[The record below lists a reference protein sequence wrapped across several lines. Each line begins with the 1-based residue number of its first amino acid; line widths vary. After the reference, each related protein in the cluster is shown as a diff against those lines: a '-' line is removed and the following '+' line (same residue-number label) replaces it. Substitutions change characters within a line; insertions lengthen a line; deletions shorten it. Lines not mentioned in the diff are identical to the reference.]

1 MKAMSKAGQRGNNGE
16 RLRFD
21 FPDGLIACAVEI
33 SDADE
38 LPSAIVTLG
47 LQPPRPTMVL
57 VGGAGGLDESDVER
71 LRPTFVAG
79 IVPMLERFGAV
90 AVDGGT
96 HSGVMRILGEA
107 RSALGATFP
116 LVGVVAAGTVRIPGR
131 PDPPNADAML
141 EPHHTHF
148 LIVPGEQWGAESP
161 WIADTA
167 TVLGGTAPSVTVL
180 INGGQIA
187 YLDVEHSVQATRRV
201 IVIAGSGRTA
211 DALAS
216 ALAGIQDDERAQAL
230 VASGLVSSVPMDEA
244 ASFAHVLA
252 ATLSEQ
258 PPTAS
263 STPPP

>member
-1 MKAMSKAGQRGNNGE
+1 MKPISKASQRGNNGE

-21 FPDGLIACAVEI
+21 FADGLTACAVEI

-38 LPSAIVTLG
+38 LPSAVVTLG
-47 LQPPRPTMVL
+47 LQPPRPTLVL
-57 VGGAGGLDESDVER
+57 VGGAEGLDESDIER

-79 IVPMLERFGAV
+79 IVPILERFGAV
-90 AVDGGT
+90 TVDGGT

-131 PDPPNADAML
+131 PNPPHADAML

-161 WIADTA
+161 WIADAATA
-167 TVLGGTAPSVTVL
+167 LSGTAPSVTVL

-211 DALAS
+211 DALAG
-216 ALAGIQDDERAQAL
+216 AIAGTADDERAHAL
-230 VASGLVSSVPMDEA
+230 AASGLISSVPVDEA
-244 ASFAHVLA
+244 SSLANVLA

-258 PPTAS
+258 PPTA
-263 STPPP
+263 